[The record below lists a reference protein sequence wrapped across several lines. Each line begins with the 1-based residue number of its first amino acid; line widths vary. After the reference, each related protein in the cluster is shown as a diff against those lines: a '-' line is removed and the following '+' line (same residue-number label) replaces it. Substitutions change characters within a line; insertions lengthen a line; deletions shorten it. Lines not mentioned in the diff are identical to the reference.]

1 MKNSKTLYREIVE
14 SIHIDESRAEI
25 ETMAFI
31 LLSDLFGIDKAS
43 VLSGDLVE
51 WDITNEVR
59 LRDAIDRLN
68 RYEPLQYITG
78 TAFFFGR
85 RFAVNRDVLIPR
97 PETEEL
103 VSEML
108 EHIKEHSSQ
117 KEMRVLDIG
126 TGSGCIP
133 VTVALETNSTVMAT
147 DVSEGALAVA
157 RQNVIAHRVPVQ
169 LLLHNIL
176 TQSLPFREIDVIVS
190 NPPYIPIGEKAVLN
204 PNVAEHE
211 PHLALFV
218 EDENPV
224 VFYEAIAAH
233 GKSSLVKGGR
243 VFTETHE
250 QNAALVA
257 DVFAGHGYSDVSV
270 LQDLSGKQRLVKATW
285 S

>member
-1 MKNSKTLYREIVE
+1 MKNSKTLYREIVD

-31 LLSDLFGIDKAS
+31 LLSDIFGIDKAS
-43 VLSGDLVE
+43 ILSEALVD
-51 WDITNEVR
+51 WDINSEVR

-68 RYEPLQYITG
+68 KHEPLQYITG

-85 RFAVNRDVLIPR
+85 RFSVNRDVLIPR

-108 EHIKEHSSQ
+108 TYIRDFAPQ

-133 VTVALETNSTVMAT
+133 VTVALETNSMVMAT

-176 TQSLPFREIDVIVS
+176 TQPLPFRDIDVIVS
-190 NPPYIPIGEKAVLN
+190 NPPYIPIAEREILN
-204 PNVAEHE
+204 RNVAEHE

-224 VFYEAIAAH
+224 VFYEAIAAQ
-233 GKSSLVKGGR
+233 GKSSLMQGGR

-250 QNAALVA
+250 QNAGLVA
-257 DVFAGHGYSDVSV
+257 DVFVGHGYTEVTV
-270 LQDLSGKQRLVKATW
+270 LRDLSGKQRVVQATW

>member
-1 MKNSKTLYREIVE
+1 
-14 SIHIDESRAEI
+14 
-25 ETMAFI
+25 
-31 LLSDLFGIDKAS
+31 
-43 VLSGDLVE
+43 
-51 WDITNEVR
+51 
-59 LRDAIDRLN
+59 
-68 RYEPLQYITG
+68 
-78 TAFFFGR
+78 
-85 RFAVNRDVLIPR
+85 
-97 PETEEL
+97 
-103 VSEML
+103 
-108 EHIKEHSSQ
+108 
-117 KEMRVLDIG
+117 
-126 TGSGCIP
+126 
-133 VTVALETNSTVMAT
+133 
-147 DVSEGALAVA
+147 
-157 RQNVIAHRVPVQ
+157 
-169 LLLHNIL
+169 
-176 TQSLPFREIDVIVS
+176 VS
-190 NPPYIPIGEKAVLN
+190 NPPYIPIGEKTVLN